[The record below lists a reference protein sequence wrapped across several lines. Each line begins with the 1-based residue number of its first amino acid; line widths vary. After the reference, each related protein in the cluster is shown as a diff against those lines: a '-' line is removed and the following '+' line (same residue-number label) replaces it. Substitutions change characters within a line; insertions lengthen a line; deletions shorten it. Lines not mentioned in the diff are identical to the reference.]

1 MIDKKWGYICVL
13 THTVQIQGI
22 LNLIYV
28 AKKDNEENLIS
39 FDLSIEDHR
48 DILANIYCP
57 NTDSLDFFFRI
68 WQWLL
73 YIEIFCGGFNTAI
86 NQNRD
91 TQDYSHVSNP
101 RARGKLLQIM
111 SNLNLMD
118 YYRVLNPDRKC

>member
-68 WQWLL
+68 
-73 YIEIFCGGFNTAI
+73 
-86 NQNRD
+86 
-91 TQDYSHVSNP
+91 
-101 RARGKLLQIM
+101 
-111 SNLNLMD
+111 
-118 YYRVLNPDRKC
+118 